1 MSSSEVKV
9 GAITLGGAAILA
21 AMITFLGTFSFGS
34 DKYDITI
41 DYPQVAGLME
51 GNMVRYAGVQ
61 VGTVKGLAVNEDG
74 IEVTAEINDNVRIPQ
89 ESTFS
94 INSDGILGEKFVD
107 IQPPPRAVSAFLED
121 GDRVKGVPGG
131 GFDTFMSAS
140 GDALEKLENIADA
153 LDNVFGDP
161 EVQQSLREGFINMK
175 DISANMNTFTKVMA
189 DVAVDN
195 QQQINSMVKQLSEM
209 SARMNATADSM
220 QNIIGEVN
228 AGHTGQ
234 NFAVIVENMAKTSA
248 RIEEASKLLEKVA
261 SDPQT
266 EDDLKAT
273 LHNAREASEKAN
285 RMLGVL
291 ETAEISAD
299 VTHSAEGGDWRSNLG
314 VTFRP
319 QDDTFFYLGGYDLGD
334 SNKLDL
340 QFGKQFDAA
349 DVSMGSMQG
358 EFGVGLGYNI
368 ADLFRLYTQV
378 YDFDDT
384 KVKLGGE
391 LKINDNFSLLGE
403 QTDLRQGS
411 KSNTYVGVRTYF

>member
-41 DYPQVAGLME
+41 DDPQVAGLME

-74 IEVTAEINDNVRIPQ
+74 IEVTAEIN
-89 ESTFS
+89 
-94 INSDGILGEKFVD
+94 
-107 IQPPPRAVSAFLED
+107 LED

-368 ADLFRLYTQV
+368 ADRFRLYTQV

-403 QTDLRQGS
+403 QTDLRHGS

>member
-34 DKYDITI
+34 DKYDILI
-41 DYPQVAGLME
+41 DYPQVSGLMA

-61 VGTVKGLAVNEDG
+61 VGTVKGLAVGNDG
-74 IEVTAEINDNVRIPQ
+74 IEVTAEINDNVQIPA
-89 ESTFS
+89 EATFT
-94 INSDGILGEKFVD
+94 IGSDGIMGEKFVD
-107 IQPPPRAVSAFLED
+107 IQPPVRSVSVFLEE
-121 GDRVKGVPGG
+121 GDRVKGTPGG
-131 GFDTFMSAS
+131 GFDTFMSSS
-140 GDALEKLENIADA
+140 GDVLKKVENIADA
-153 LDNVFGDP
+153 LENVFGDP
-161 EVQQSLREGFINMK
+161 EVQQSMREGFLNMK

-189 DVAVDN
+189 DTAVDN
-195 QQQINSMVKQLSEM
+195 QQQINLMAKQLSEM
-209 SARMNATADSM
+209 TVRLNATADSVA
-220 QNIIGEVN
+220 NIIGEVDK
-228 AGHTGQ
+228 GHTGQ
-234 NFAVIVENMAKTSA
+234 NVALMVENLAKTSA

-266 EDDLKAT
+266 EEDLKAT
-273 LHNAREASEKAN
+273 LHNARQASEKAN

-291 ETAEISAD
+291 ETAEINAD
-299 VTHSAEGGDWRSNLG
+299 VTHSVDGGDWRSNLG

-349 DVSMGSMQG
+349 DVSLGSMQG
-358 EFGVGLGYNI
+358 EFGVGLGYSI
-368 ADLFRLYTQV
+368 ADRFRLYTQV

-391 LKINDNFSLLGE
+391 LKLTDNLSILGE
-403 QTDLRQGS
+403 QTDLRHGS
-411 KSNTYVGVRTYF
+411 KNNTYVGVRTYF

>member
-34 DKYDITI
+34 GKYDIMI
-41 DYPQVAGLME
+41 DYPQVSGLMA

-61 VGTVKGLAVNEDG
+61 VGTVKGLSVGGSG
-74 IEVTAEINDNVRIPQ
+74 IEVTAEINDNVQIPK
-89 ESTFS
+89 EATFT
-94 INSDGILGEKFVD
+94 IGSDGIMGEKFVD
-107 IQPPPRAVSAFLED
+107 IQPPARSVSVFLEE
-121 GDRVKGVPGG
+121 GDRVKGIPGG
-131 GFDTFMSAS
+131 GFDTFMSSS
-140 GDALEKLENIADA
+140 GDVLKKVENIADA
-153 LDNVFGDP
+153 LDNVFVDP
-161 EVQQSLREGFINMK
+161 EVQQSLREGFLNMK
-175 DISANMNTFTKVMA
+175 DISANMNAFTKVMA

-195 QQQINSMVKQLSEM
+195 QRQINVMVKQLSEM
-209 SARMNATADSM
+209 SARMNETASSM
-220 QNIIGEVN
+220 ENIIAEVN
-228 AGHTGQ
+228 NGHAGQ
-234 NFAVIVENMAKTSA
+234 NFALIIENMAKTSG

-314 VTFRP
+314 VTLRP

-368 ADLFRLYTQV
+368 ADRFRLYTQV

-391 LKINDNFSLLGE
+391 LRLTDNFSLLGE
-403 QTDLRQGS
+403 QTDLRHGS

>member
-266 EDDLKAT
+266 EDD
-273 LHNAREASEKAN
+273 
-285 RMLGVL
+285 
-291 ETAEISAD
+291 
-299 VTHSAEGGDWRSNLG
+299 EGGDWRSNLG

-368 ADLFRLYTQV
+368 ADRFRLYTQV

-403 QTDLRQGS
+403 QTDLRHGS

>member
-34 DKYDITI
+34 GKYDIMI
-41 DYPQVAGLME
+41 DYPQVSGLMA

-61 VGTVKGLAVNEDG
+61 VGTVKGLSVGGSG
-74 IEVTAEINDNVRIPQ
+74 IEVTAEINDNVQIPK
-89 ESTFS
+89 EATFT
-94 INSDGILGEKFVD
+94 IGSDGIMGEKFVD
-107 IQPPPRAVSAFLED
+107 IQPPARSVSVFLEE
-121 GDRVKGVPGG
+121 GDRVKGIPGG
-131 GFDTFMSAS
+131 GFDTFMSSS
-140 GDALEKLENIADA
+140 GDVLKKVENIADA

-161 EVQQSLREGFINMK
+161 EVQQSLREGFLNMK
-175 DISANMNTFTKVMA
+175 DISANMNAFTKVMA

-195 QQQINSMVKQLSEM
+195 QQQINVMVKQLSEM
-209 SARMNATADSM
+209 SARMNETASSM
-220 QNIIGEVN
+220 ENIIAEVN
-228 AGHTGQ
+228 NGHAGQ
-234 NFAVIVENMAKTSA
+234 NFALIIENMAKTSG

-299 VTHSAEGGDWRSNLG
+299 VTHSAGGGDWRSNLG
-314 VTFRP
+314 VTLRP

-368 ADLFRLYTQV
+368 ADRFRLYTQV

-391 LKINDNFSLLGE
+391 LRLTDNFSLLGE
-403 QTDLRQGS
+403 QTDLRHGS

>member
-34 DKYDITI
+34 DKYDILI
-41 DYPQVAGLME
+41 DYPQVSGLMA

-61 VGTVKGLAVNEDG
+61 VGTVKGLAVGNDG
-74 IEVTAEINDNVRIPQ
+74 IEVTAEINDNVQIPA
-89 ESTFS
+89 EATFT
-94 INSDGILGEKFVD
+94 IGSDGIMGEKFVD
-107 IQPPPRAVSAFLED
+107 IQPPVRSVSVFLEE
-121 GDRVKGVPGG
+121 GDRVKGMPGG
-131 GFDTFMSAS
+131 GFDTFMSSS
-140 GDALEKLENIADA
+140 GDVLKKVENIADA
-153 LDNVFGDP
+153 LENVFGDP
-161 EVQQSLREGFINMK
+161 EVQQSMREGFLNMK

-189 DVAVDN
+189 DTAVDN
-195 QQQINSMVKQLSEM
+195 QQQINLMAKQLSEM
-209 SARMNATADSM
+209 TVRLNATADSVA
-220 QNIIGEVN
+220 NIIGEVDK
-228 AGHTGQ
+228 GHTGQ
-234 NFAVIVENMAKTSA
+234 NVALMVENLAKTSA

-266 EDDLKAT
+266 EEDLKAT
-273 LHNAREASEKAN
+273 LHNARQASEKAN

-291 ETAEISAD
+291 ETAEINAD
-299 VTHSAEGGDWRSNLG
+299 VTHSVDGGDWRSNLG

-349 DVSMGSMQG
+349 DVSLGSMQG
-358 EFGVGLGYNI
+358 EFGVGLGYSI
-368 ADLFRLYTQV
+368 ADRFRLYTQV

-391 LKINDNFSLLGE
+391 LKLTDNLSILGE
-403 QTDLRQGS
+403 QTDLRHGS
-411 KSNTYVGVRTYF
+411 KNNTYVGVRTYF

>member
-9 GAITLGGAAILA
+9 GAVTLGGAAILA

-41 DYPQVAGLME
+41 DYPQVGGLMA

-61 VGTVKGLAVNEDG
+61 VGTVKGLTVNDNG
-74 IEVTAEINDNVRIPQ
+74 IEVVAEINDNVQIPQ
-89 ESTFS
+89 EATFS
-94 INSDGILGEKFVD
+94 IGADGILGEKFVD
-107 IQPPPRAVSAFLED
+107 IQPPPRAVSAFLEE
-121 GDRVKGVPGG
+121 GDRVKGTPGG

-140 GDALEKLENIADA
+140 GEVLKKVENIADA

-161 EVQQSLREGFINMK
+161 EVQQSLREGFLNMK
-175 DISANMNTFTKVMA
+175 DISANMNAFTKVMA

-195 QQQINSMVKQLSEM
+195 QQQINVMVKQLSEM
-209 SARMNATADSM
+209 SARMNETADSM
-220 QNIIGEVN
+220 QNIIAEVDK
-228 AGHTGQ
+228 GHAGQ

-299 VTHSAEGGDWRSNLG
+299 VTHSVDGGEWRSNLG
-314 VTFRP
+314 VTLRP

-340 QFGKQFDAA
+340 QFGKELGAA
-349 DVSMGSMQG
+349 DVSMGAMQG
-358 EFGVGLGYNI
+358 EFGVGLGYDI
-368 ADLFRLYTQV
+368 ADSFRLYTQV

-403 QTDLRQGS
+403 QSDLRHGS
-411 KSNTYVGVRTYF
+411 KNNTYVGVRTYF

>member
-41 DYPQVAGLME
+41 DYPQVAGLTE

-261 SDPQT
+261 SD
-266 EDDLKAT
+266 
-273 LHNAREASEKAN
+273 
-285 RMLGVL
+285 
-291 ETAEISAD
+291 
-299 VTHSAEGGDWRSNLG
+299 
-314 VTFRP
+314 RP

-368 ADLFRLYTQV
+368 ADRFRLYTQV

-403 QTDLRQGS
+403 QTDLRHGS

>member
-34 DKYDITI
+34 GKYDIMI
-41 DYPQVAGLME
+41 DYPQVSGLMA

-61 VGTVKGLAVNEDG
+61 VGTVKGLSVGGSG
-74 IEVTAEINDNVRIPQ
+74 IEVTAEINDNVQIPK
-89 ESTFS
+89 EATFT
-94 INSDGILGEKFVD
+94 IGSDGIMGEKFVD
-107 IQPPPRAVSAFLED
+107 IQPPARSVSVFLEE
-121 GDRVKGVPGG
+121 GDRVKGIPGG
-131 GFDTFMSAS
+131 GFDTFMSSS
-140 GDALEKLENIADA
+140 GDVLKKVENIADA

-161 EVQQSLREGFINMK
+161 EVQQSLREGFLNMK
-175 DISANMNTFTKVMA
+175 DISANMNAFTKVMA

-195 QQQINSMVKQLSEM
+195 QQQINVMVKQLSEM
-209 SARMNATADSM
+209 SARMNETASSM
-220 QNIIGEVN
+220 ENIIAEVN
-228 AGHTGQ
+228 NGHAGQ
-234 NFAVIVENMAKTSA
+234 NFALIIENMAKTSG

-314 VTFRP
+314 VTLRP

-368 ADLFRLYTQV
+368 AGRFRLYTQV

-391 LKINDNFSLLGE
+391 LRLTDNFSLLGE
-403 QTDLRQGS
+403 QTDLRHGS

>member
-1 MSSSEVKV
+1 M
-9 GAITLGGAAILA
+9 L
-21 AMITFLGTFSFGS
+21 
-34 DKYDITI
+34 
-41 DYPQVAGLME
+41 
-51 GNMVRYAGVQ
+51 
-61 VGTVKGLAVNEDG
+61 
-74 IEVTAEINDNVRIPQ
+74 
-89 ESTFS
+89 
-94 INSDGILGEKFVD
+94 
-107 IQPPPRAVSAFLED
+107 
-121 GDRVKGVPGG
+121 
-131 GFDTFMSAS
+131 
-140 GDALEKLENIADA
+140 
-153 LDNVFGDP
+153 DP

-368 ADLFRLYTQV
+368 ADRFRLYTQV

-403 QTDLRQGS
+403 QTDLRHGS